1 MKGIQCFDMKDSL
14 NTRHITS
21 LNSEHAKMS
30 TAYPISKR
38 NKEFA
43 FVWFY
48 KGALQ
53 VLNLDTLNLFE
64 YFEVTE
70 LNKLQHATMIGE
82 NVDNTA
88 KSFGM
93 QSKCSDTSGIGR

>member
-1 MKGIQCFDMKDSL
+1 M
-14 NTRHITS
+14 
-21 LNSEHAKMS
+21 
-30 TAYPISKR
+30 
-38 NKEFA
+38 
-43 FVWFY
+43 
-48 KGALQ
+48 
-53 VLNLDTLNLFE
+53 FE
-64 YFEVTE
+64 YFEGTE